1 MTAKDK
7 EIIEQAIG
15 EIKAEDIRFM
25 KDNDVPSEEILENL
39 HLKMDQVFRTKR
51 RRKVIL
57 YSMAFLVP
65 AVLVLLMWRN
75 IDSRLGHSLW
85 AQSDIMTESARVGE
99 RKVMV
104 FQDGTKVYLNA
115 GAEISY
121 PKFWGIAERN
131 IKFEGE
137 AFFEVAKNTK
147 RPFVVD
153 IFDTELKVYGT
164 SFNVEAYPERNTVDI
179 VLLEGEVTFEA
190 GGSKY
195 SISPSEKL
203 SFDRITRKVSIA
215 RMDNP
220 ESASLWTKNI
230 ISFRNSSLKEVTDV
244 LSRWYGVEFAVG
256 DEMLYSRK
264 FTFKTTQLPLRSLL
278 DEMEYISDL
287 AFDIEGEK
295 VSVYKK

>member
-7 EIIEQAIG
+7 EVIDQALS

-25 KDNDVPSEEILENL
+25 QDNDVPSEEILENL

-57 YSMAFLVP
+57 YSIAFLVP

-75 IDSRLGHSLW
+75 IDSRLGHTLW
-85 AQSDIMTESARVGE
+85 AESDIKTESARVGE

-115 GAEISY
+115 GAKISY
-121 PKFWGIAERN
+121 PQFWGIAERN
-131 IKFEGE
+131 IKLEGK
-137 AFFEVAKNTK
+137 AFFEVEKNAK
-147 RPFVVD
+147 RPFVVN
-153 IFDTELKVYGT
+153 IFDTELRVYGT
-164 SFNVEAYPERNTVDI
+164 TFNIEAYPERNNVDI
-179 VLLEGEVTFEA
+179 VLLEGNVTFEA
-190 GGSKY
+190 GGFKY

-230 ISFRNSSLKEVTDV
+230 ISFRNSSLMEVTDV
-244 LSRWYGVEFAVG
+244 LSRWYGVEFAVE
-256 DEMLYSRK
+256 DVMLYSRK
-264 FTFKTTQLPLRSLL
+264 FTFKTPQLPLRSLL

-287 AFDIEGEK
+287 TFDIEGEK